1 MVLRHNL
8 KPKTSYTEM
17 EIIFDQVI
25 LGMAL
30 LSILLTVVI
39 KRNFANFIMI
49 TFI

>member
-17 EIIFDQVI
+17 EIIFDQII

-30 LSILLTVVI
+30 LSILLSVVI
-39 KRNFANFIMI
+39 EKFLI
-49 TFI
+49 